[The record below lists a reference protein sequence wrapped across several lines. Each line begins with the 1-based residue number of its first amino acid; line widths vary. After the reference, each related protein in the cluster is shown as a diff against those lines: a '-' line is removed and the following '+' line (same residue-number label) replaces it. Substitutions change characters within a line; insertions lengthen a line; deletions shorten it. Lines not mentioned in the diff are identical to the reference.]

1 MAPAQQV
8 QMTVRKL
15 MPGWPTSL
23 AKFWF
28 VAPALV
34 AFAIHLPSLRHGFV
48 GDDAF
53 LVLGNP
59 QVTSPSSLREVLL
72 TDWFDHGGRGGIGYY
87 RPVVKASFRLTY
99 AVFGANPLPYH
110 ATNVLAH
117 GFAAMCLCLLAA
129 QLIRPVQAFFA
140 AALFAVHPATVEA
153 VDVITARSDVF
164 AGLFVLASLAA
175 LIRWRDSG
183 RLRWLWASVVLSGL
197 AYGSKES
204 ALLLP
209 VALFAWAYRSGQLTR
224 RLWSYLPFAAVW
236 LGMLAIRLAVSFTRP
251 IPNALAEKTWLIR
264 AEAVFKVIATYLRPL
279 ALAQPLFILP
289 RVPKSLAEPPVLVG
303 ICIVAAAMVY
313 LWSTRAKTPGGFA
326 IILIGVALAPA
337 LVLWHI
343 HIPSWKDELPAA
355 ERWLYLPLAGIALLA
370 GYLLNQSKQR
380 AIRTIGFALLPVY
393 AGAAWI
399 RTPIYASNQTYMAFA
414 LDELKDSDD
423 ASLSPPDRYVSRLYR
438 AVQLKDEGHSAEA
451 LPLLVD
457 ATKIAPWLADAWK
470 QLGAVHFNLGH
481 AAEAERALKLVLS
494 PEFANNLEGLRQRAE
509 YHNDTLERMDRLPLY
524 ELLARA
530 LIQQGKT
537 VEAAKV
543 LARAS
548 QLRASRGRLAPTSS
562 SPQAAA
568 R

>member
-1 MAPAQQV
+1 
-8 QMTVRKL
+8 MTLRKL
-15 MPGWPTSL
+15 MPGWPTAL
-23 AKFWF
+23 ARFWF

-34 AFAIHLPSLRHGFV
+34 AVAIHLPSLRHGFV
-48 GDDAF
+48 GDDTF

-59 QVTSPSSLREVLL
+59 QVTGSSSLREVLL
-72 TDWFDHGGRGGIGYY
+72 TDWFDHGGQGGIGYY

-110 ATNVLAH
+110 ASNVLAH
-117 GFAAMCLCLLAA
+117 GLAVMCLCLLAA
-129 QLIRPVQAFFA
+129 QLMRPVQAFFA
-140 AALFAVHPATVEA
+140 AALFAVHPVTVEA

-175 LIRWRDSG
+175 LIRWQDSG
-183 RLRWLWASVVLSGL
+183 RLRWLWTSAVLSGL

-209 VALFAWAYRSGQLTR
+209 VAFFACAYHRGQPGR
-224 RLWSYLPFAAVW
+224 RLRSYLPFATVW

-251 IPNALAEKTWLIR
+251 IPNALAEQSWLIR
-264 AEAVFKVIATYLRPL
+264 AEAVFKVITTYLRPL

-289 RVPKSLAEPPVLVG
+289 RVPKSIAEPPVLVG
-303 ICIVAAAMVY
+303 ICIVAAAMAF
-313 LWSTRAKTPGGFA
+313 LWRTRAKTPGGFA
-326 IILIGVALAPA
+326 IILVGVALAPA

-370 GYLLNQSKQR
+370 ACLLDQSKRR
-380 AIRTIGFALLPVY
+380 AIRTIGFAFLPVY

-399 RTPIYASNQTYMAFA
+399 RTPIYVSNESYMAFV
-414 LDELKDSDD
+414 LEELKDSDD
-423 ASLSPPDRYVSRLYR
+423 ASLSPPDRYLSRLYR
-438 AVQLKDEGHSAEA
+438 AVQLKDEDHSAEA
-451 LPLLVD
+451 LPLLVE

-481 AAEAERALKLVLS
+481 PAEAEHALKLVLS
-494 PEFANNLEGLRQRAE
+494 PEFANNPDGLRQRAE
-509 YHNDTLERMDRLPLY
+509 YHNDTLERMDRIPLY
-524 ELLARA
+524 ELLAHS

-537 VEAAKV
+537 VEAAEA

-548 QLRASRGRLAPTSS
+548 QLRASRGELATTYSS
-562 SPQAAA
+562 SHAAA
-568 R
+568 RAK